1 MRSLWMARSVR
12 CLCIGLHSGS
22 IRPRKDGAGG
32 LEGVSGR
39 WGVGRKERE
48 KRQPVLNHQRGRM
61 RYWQAGGAARKKK
74 SQSEKLSNLE
84 AESRPEETSDCV

>member
-1 MRSLWMARSVR
+1 MDGPQRALFMHRPALWLHPAEEGRS
-12 CLCIGLHSGS
+12 
-22 IRPRKDGAGG
+22 GG
-32 LEGVSGR
+32 VEGVSGR

-61 RYWQAGGAARKKK
+61 RYGQAGGAARKKK

>member
-32 LEGVSGR
+32 GLEGVSGR
-39 WGVGRKERE
+39 WGVGRKGEGE
-48 KRQPVLNHQRGRM
+48 KTAGIKSSARTDEIRASGRG
-61 RYWQAGGAARKKK
+61 
-74 SQSEKLSNLE
+74 SEEEEK
-84 AESRPEETSDCV
+84 PE